1 MMVEEVEGVVLQHLG
16 LVVVHI
22 MLEVLLLVEGV
33 EGLDNHSQVLHMLG
47 VVLHKQVEVVLHKWA
62 VVLHKLVVVLHK
74 LVVVLH
80 NLVKVPHQPH
90 QNIFSQPQ
98 LSLEVDPDHYFLHYN
113 HGSSQLPRMTER
125 ENLSTNTFSLNFI
138 KISFISH
145 AKYQNV

>member
-62 VVLHKLVVVLHK
+62 VVLHKLVVVLH
-74 LVVVLH
+74 

-98 LSLEVDPDHYFLHYN
+98 LSLEVDPDHYFLHYS
-113 HGSSQLPRMTER
+113 HGSSQLPKRTWGGS
-125 ENLSTNTFSLNFI
+125 NHTQCSTRHMMDTHSCDQSL
-138 KISFISH
+138 
-145 AKYQNV
+145 Q

>member
-1 MMVEEVEGVVLQHLG
+1 MMVEEVEGVVLQHSG
-16 LVVVHI
+16 LEVVHI

-98 LSLEVDPDHYFLHYN
+98 LSLEVDPDHYFLHYS
-113 HGSSQLPRMTER
+113 HGSSQLPKRTEIQK
-125 ENLSTNTFSLNFI
+125 STNTFSLNFI

>member
-47 VVLHKQVEVVLHKWA
+47 VVLHKQVEVVLHKW
-62 VVLHKLVVVLHK
+62 VVVLHK

-90 QNIFSQPQ
+90 QNKFSQPQ

-113 HGSSQLPRMTER
+113 HGSSQLPRMTEIK
-125 ENLSTNTFSLNFI
+125 NLSTNTFSLNFI

>member
-62 VVLHKLVVVLHK
+62 VVLHKLVVVLH
-74 LVVVLH
+74 
-80 NLVKVPHQPH
+80 NLVKVPHPPH

-113 HGSSQLPRMTER
+113 HGSSQLPRMTEIK
-125 ENLSTNTFSLNFI
+125 NLSTNTFSLNFI

>member
-22 MLEVLLLVEGV
+22 MLEALLLVEGV

-47 VVLHKQVEVVLHKWA
+47 VVLHKQVEVVLHKLA
-62 VVLHKLVVVLHK
+62 VVLHKLVVVP
-74 LVVVLH
+74 H

-125 ENLSTNTFSLNFI
+125 ENLSTNLTTLSVS
-138 KISFISH
+138 ISS
-145 AKYQNV
+145 K

>member
-62 VVLHKLVVVLHK
+62 VVLHKLVVVLH
-74 LVVVLH
+74 

-98 LSLEVDPDHYFLHYN
+98 LSLEVDPDHYFLHYS
-113 HGSSQLPRMTER
+113 HGNSQLPRMTEIK
-125 ENLSTNTFSLNFI
+125 NLSTNTFSLNFI

>member
-33 EGLDNHSQVLHMLG
+33 EGLDSHSQVLHMLG
-47 VVLHKQVEVVLHKWA
+47 VVLHKQVEEVLHM
-62 VVLHKLVVVLHK
+62 LVVVLHK

-113 HGSSQLPRMTER
+113 HGSSQLPRMTWGGS
-125 ENLSTNTFSLNFI
+125 NHTQCSTRHMMDTHSCDQSL
-138 KISFISH
+138 
-145 AKYQNV
+145 Q